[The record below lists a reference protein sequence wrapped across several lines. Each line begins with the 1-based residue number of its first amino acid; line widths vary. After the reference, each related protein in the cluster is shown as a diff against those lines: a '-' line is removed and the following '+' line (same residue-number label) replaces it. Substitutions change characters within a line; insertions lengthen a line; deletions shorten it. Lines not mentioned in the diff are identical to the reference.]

1 MNLLSQASKTSG
13 DRSCCAIMQRVGGGS
28 LDEDSLGEVND
39 RRGELGREEEGKE
52 GRREQ
57 ASDKVETRGEIR
69 ASL

>member
-28 LDEDSLGEVND
+28 LDEDSLGEVED
-39 RRGELGREEEGKE
+39 RWGELGREEGTE

-57 ASDKVETRGEIR
+57 ASNKVETRGGIR